1 MHIRVE
7 RKYFGADSTAG
18 RLYADGKF
26 VCFTLEDKVR
36 PVKIK
41 GETAIPYGTYPV
53 RITWSPRFGQLMPLI
68 KDVPGFSGI
77 RVHSGNTNQQTDG
90 CLLVGMGLN
99 AAKTELTESRAAYAK
114 LYTLIERASGPV
126 RIEFTYEEIETGKK
140 VFLAVV
146 VLAVVAVAYYLI
158 ANRKSI
164 PALQNA

>member
-1 MHIRVE
+1 MNLRVE

-18 RLYADGKF
+18 KLYADGKF
-26 VCFTLEDKVR
+26 VCYTLEDKVR

-68 KDVPGFSGI
+68 ENVPGFSGI
-77 RVHSGNTNQQTDG
+77 RIHTGVDNSDTSG

-99 AAKTELTESRAAYAK
+99 ADKTRLTESRAAYAK
-114 LYTLIERASGPV
+114 LYAAIENASGPV
-126 RIEFTYEEIETGKK
+126 RIEFTYEEIETAKK
-140 VFLAVV
+140 VFLVVV

-158 ANRKSI
+158 RNRKSI